1 MSDRIVTNHHR
12 PHAYIRRIPI
22 AVAAWTLAFAAPASA
37 DEGDYLQML
46 QAKLTLLTTRQLLSE
61 GGKVC
66 TATHSGMTSSD
77 AVIMVQ
83 KDLAVGVPDA
93 VYIVEAAGVGLGC

>member
-1 MSDRIVTNHHR
+1 
-12 PHAYIRRIPI
+12 
-22 AVAAWTLAFAAPASA
+22 
-37 DEGDYLQML
+37 ML
-46 QAKLTLLTTRQLLSE
+46 QAKLTFLTTRQLLSE

-66 TATHSGMTSSD
+66 TATHSGITSSD

-93 VYIVEAAGVGLGC
+93 VYIVEAAVVGLGCSRATPTNHMRAAACDQMTDTLAKDS

>member
-37 DEGDYLQML
+37 DEGDYLML
-46 QAKLTLLTTRQLLSE
+46 QAKLTFLTTRQLLSE

-93 VYIVEAAGVGLGC
+93 VYIVEAAVVGLGC